1 MDHMI
6 NWNYDLIK
14 IIHEEKLKELLL
26 DETAQKDEAE
36 NSLYMREFLFTA
48 SRKRFRQ
55 NFFT

>member
-26 DETAQKDEAE
+26 DETAQKDEV
-36 NSLYMREFLFTA
+36 
-48 SRKRFRQ
+48 SRLLTKS
-55 NFFT
+55 